1 MIRVRRMWTRFQEES
16 SLPGYLKMTIRFTM
30 TMRVRI
36 KTRTQTTFPRAMMV
50 KMKTWRRFPG
60 RVRLAS

>member
-1 MIRVRRMWTRFQEES
+1 M
-16 SLPGYLKMTIRFTM
+16 KMTMRFTM
-30 TMRVRI
+30 TITMRVRI